1 MPAFTSVKEPEARR
15 ISVKIEGAGAHK
27 AYIHKHAYV
36 YIHMPRNV
44 IILVHSNPIVTT
56 GEKELFLSLDRIGS
70 VTGHVT
76 MR

>member
-1 MPAFTSVKEPEARR
+1 M
-15 ISVKIEGAGAHK
+15 KIGGAGAHK

-44 IILVHSNPIVTT
+44 IILVHSNPRVTT
-56 GEKELFLSLDRIGS
+56 GEKELFLSLDRIGF
-70 VTGHVT
+70 VIGHVA